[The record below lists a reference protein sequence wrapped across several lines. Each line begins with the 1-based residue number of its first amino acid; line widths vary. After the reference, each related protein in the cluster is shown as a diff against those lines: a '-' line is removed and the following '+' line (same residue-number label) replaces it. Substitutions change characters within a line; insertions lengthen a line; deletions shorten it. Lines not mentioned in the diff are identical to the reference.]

1 LSAITW
7 TFVQSMGGSVVL
19 EGISRPLPT
28 LSKRIISELVVK
40 LAGAVRD
47 IRLVYLL
54 DQSFGFAEAVTIDFP
69 DEMEL

>member
-1 LSAITW
+1 
-7 TFVQSMGGSVVL
+7 MGGSVVL

-28 LSKRIISELVVK
+28 LSKRIISGLLVEP
-40 LAGAVRD
+40 AGAVRD

-54 DQSFGFAEAVTIDFP
+54 DQSFGFPEAVTIDFP

>member
-1 LSAITW
+1 
-7 TFVQSMGGSVVL
+7 MGGSVVL

-28 LSKRIISELVVK
+28 LSKRIIPGLLVELAV
-40 LAGAVRD
+40 AVRD

-54 DQSFGFAEAVTIDFP
+54 DQSFGFPEAVTIDFP

>member
-1 LSAITW
+1 
-7 TFVQSMGGSVVL
+7 V
-19 EGISRPLPT
+19 E
-28 LSKRIISELVVK
+28 

-54 DQSFGFAEAVTIDFP
+54 DQSFGFPEAVTIDFP